1 MDIINESNQSMKKTQ
16 LRKII
21 REAIT
26 EILAEGPTEDT
37 AAINSKRKQIQDQIK
52 ALNKKRSELSAI
64 KPSPNDQ
71 PAQKAEIEAIN
82 KKIASL
88 NKELTTIKPGTSPLA
103 YSEGKVKGNLDEFA
117 NVGTLFQLAPDAD
130 ISTLT
135 GQKLRIVTAMQEFGE
150 PMSQRSVAELL
161 GYTKQNP
168 IDANFRALGA
178 EGIIIPAG
186 TQIAQRFSRPAPEP
200 GNDGERPETID
211 GPESFLIGGGDPLS
225 GMFDGIPNDDGSEDF
240 NDDVEPTLDDLEP
253 DDELPPAPS
262 TDKEKAADFTT
273 DDVNSR
279 LIQSIINNYTALKS
293 RIKGGGEMGGLAG
306 SDMMT
311 AIRSS
316 KAAAELR
323 FPQKMQLLIDKIKE
337 QEPAVQKAILDSL
350 IIKFASVKL
359 PSLAKAIA
367 KELNVDAKI
376 PTIKTPI
383 EEPEEEIEDTLD
395 EAFNREYDKRKLQFY
410 AGIIK

>member
-1 MDIINESNQSMKKTQ
+1 MKKTQ
-16 LRKII
+16 LQKII
-21 REAIT
+21 REAIN
-26 EILAEGPTEDT
+26 EV
-37 AAINSKRKQIQDQIK
+37 
-52 ALNKKRSELSAI
+52 LNE
-64 KPSPNDQ
+64 
-71 PAQKAEIEAIN
+71 
-82 KKIASL
+82 
-88 NKELTTIKPGTSPLA
+88 TTVSTTVS
-103 YSEGKVKGNLDEFA
+103 YKGNKPDKILKVDPSDTETIA
-117 NVGTLFQLAPDAD
+117 NIKSDPTVDHASMGDKKLKEMANIGKLFQLAPDAD

-135 GQKLRIVTAMQEFGE
+135 GQKLRIATAMQADGG
-150 PMSQRSVAELL
+150 PISQADVAKAL
-161 GYTKQNP
+161 GYTKTIIKKGGGTIIVGKQNP

-186 TQIAQRFSRPAPEP
+186 TQIAQRFSRPAPEL

-211 GPESFLIGGGDPLS
+211 GPESFLIGGGDPLA
-225 GMFDGIPNDDGSEDF
+225 GMFDGEHNDDGSEDF
-240 NDDVEPTLDDLEP
+240 NDDTEPTLDDLEP

-273 DDVNSR
+273 DDSNSR
-279 LIQSIINNYTALKS
+279 LIQSIINNYTTLKS
-293 RIKGGGEMGGLAG
+293 RAKGGGEMGGLAG

-323 FPQKMQLLIDKIKE
+323 FPQKMQQLIDKIKE

-350 IIKFASVKL
+350 ITKFASVKL

-376 PTIKTPI
+376 PTLKIPI

-395 EAFNREYDKRKLQFY
+395 EAFDAEYTKRKLQFY

>member
-1 MDIINESNQSMKKTQ
+1 MKKTQ
-16 LRKII
+16 LQKII
-21 REAIT
+21 REAIN
-26 EILAEGPTEDT
+26 EVLAEGDPIVYSPDSASKTDAKNKLEKNPKFKSLKGPEQQALKKGIDTDKDGGVINLEED
-37 AAINSKRKQIQDQIK
+37 
-52 ALNKKRSELSAI
+52 
-64 KPSPNDQ
+64 
-71 PAQKAEIEAIN
+71 
-82 KKIASL
+82 
-88 NKELTTIKPGTSPLA
+88 
-103 YSEGKVKGNLDEFA
+103 NLDEMA
-117 NVGTLFQLAPDAD
+117 NIGKLFQLAPDTD

-135 GQKLRIVTAMQEFGE
+135 GQKLRIATAMQAAGG
-150 PMSQRSVAELL
+150 PISQKDVALAL
-161 GYTKQNP
+161 GYNKQNP

-186 TQIAQRFSRPAPEP
+186 TQIAQRFSRPAPEL
-200 GNDGERPETID
+200 GNDGERPETIKGAD
-211 GPESFLIGGGDPLS
+211 AFLIGSGDLAS
-225 GMFDGIPNDDGSEDF
+225 MFDNEPNDDGSEDF
-240 NDDVEPTLDDLEP
+240 NDDIEPTLDDLEP

-262 TDKEKAADFTT
+262 TDKEKAADFTI
-273 DDVNSR
+273 DDANSR
-279 LIQSIINNYTALKS
+279 LIQSIINNYTTLKS
-293 RIKGGGEMGGLAG
+293 RAKGGGEMGGIAG

-323 FPQKMQLLIDKIKE
+323 FPQKMQQLIDKIKE

-383 EEPEEEIEDTLD
+383 EEPEEEEPEPLD
-395 EAFNREYDKRKLQFY
+395 EAFNREYEKRKLQFY

>member
-1 MDIINESNQSMKKTQ
+1 MKKTQ
-16 LRKII
+16 LQKII
-21 REAIT
+21 REAISEVLNET
-26 EILAEGPTEDT
+26 GVTVSGPKGKAAVGKGTPPNQAATISQTTGLPAKDITDIIKQAQLGEGD
-37 AAINSKRKQIQDQIK
+37 
-52 ALNKKRSELSAI
+52 
-64 KPSPNDQ
+64 
-71 PAQKAEIEAIN
+71 
-82 KKIASL
+82 
-88 NKELTTIKPGTSPLA
+88 
-103 YSEGKVKGNLDEFA
+103 LDEMA
-117 NVGTLFQLAPDAD
+117 NIGKLFQLAPDTD

-135 GQKLRIVTAMQEFGE
+135 GQKLRIATAMQAAGG
-150 PMSQRSVAELL
+150 PISQKDVALAL
-161 GYTKQNP
+161 GYNKQNP

-186 TQIAQRFSRPAPEP
+186 TQIAQRFSRPSPEP

-293 RIKGGGEMGGLAG
+293 RIKGGGEMGGLSG

-316 KAAAELR
+316 KAAAELK
-323 FPQKMQLLIDKIKE
+323 FPQKMQLLIDRIKE